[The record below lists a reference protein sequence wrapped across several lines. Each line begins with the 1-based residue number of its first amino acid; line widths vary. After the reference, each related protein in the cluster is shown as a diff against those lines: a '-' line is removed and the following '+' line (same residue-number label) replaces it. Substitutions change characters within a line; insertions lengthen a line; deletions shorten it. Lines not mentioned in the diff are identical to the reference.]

1 MNRIAEDCFAPLGMS
16 PSQAFVLMNVIQRPG
31 IAIGELASMLML
43 APSTVTR
50 LVESLDKQG
59 LTKKVTEGRSSI
71 VFAKEEAFLL
81 KEQFESCYTAMY
93 KRYVS
98 ILGEKQSKQLAE
110 LNFKASLKMNADGLD

>member
-1 MNRIAEDCFAPLGMS
+1 
-16 PSQAFVLMNVIQRPG
+16 
-31 IAIGELASMLML
+31 
-43 APSTVTR
+43 
-50 LVESLDKQG
+50 
-59 LTKKVTEGRSSI
+59 